1 MGVPGFF
8 LWLWKKYK
16 NTNFVFNKASLHD
29 PHLLEKI
36 NNIDE
41 FLLDLNCAIH
51 PMCFKVLAEYP
62 DLKNL
67 EKLEKKMMNQ
77 VIEYINTLVDYVG
90 PKKVVYL
97 AIDGVAPVAKIKQQ
111 RTRRFKSVH
120 DKQLFDNIKKK
131 HGKELSN
138 YWNNSAITPGTV
150 FMEKLKVQIMRY
162 CKKMSKEKNIKF
174 IFSTSNTPSEGEHKL
189 LQYIRNK
196 QVQGTNDDTKYAIYG
211 LDADLIF
218 LALSTNK
225 EDIFLVREAVHLN
238 QKGASN
244 FDMLNYVSIDIMKSC
259 IYKKLS
265 NIIINKNELSIKI
278 GKDEEDNNSVSSF
291 GTKESE
297 MDEEDLDHANKIDDL
312 TIDKK
317 RIIDDFIFICYF
329 LGNDFLPHIPSL
341 DISRDGIDILLGVYA
356 ETFNN
361 FFNYAVDANLTDF
374 KINQP
379 FIQMFLNILASREH
393 DILVK
398 KNSKKRYRRR
408 CPSSDPYDIEMFN
421 IDNLYFK
428 IKNPIKLGLGT
439 LEEYRLRYYK
449 HHFNIDKDNIEE
461 FSKELCNQYFR
472 GLIWV
477 SKYYFNK
484 CQSWNWFYP
493 YDQAPFITDMA
504 SYSLDH
510 QFNDEKFEL
519 GEPLR
524 PFMQL
529 LSVLPPQSSYLLPT
543 SFKKIM
549 LNTNSSIAHL
559 YPLDFEQDMLY
570 KNKYWQTVPLL
581 PALEIDEIKKMYHKY
596 KSKLSEDEIRRNR
609 VLDNYQY

>member
-16 NTNFVFNKASLHD
+16 NTNFVFNKASLQD

-62 DLKNL
+62 ELKNL

-77 VIEYINTLVDYVG
+77 VIDYIDTLVNYVG

-120 DKQLFDNIKKK
+120 DKELFDNIKKK
-131 HGKELSN
+131 HGKELAN

-150 FMEKLKVQIMRY
+150 FMEKLKVQIIRY
-162 CKKMSKEKNIKF
+162 CKKMSKAKNIKF

-196 QVQGTNDDTKYAIYG
+196 QVEGTNDDTKYAIYG

-225 EDIFLVREAVHLN
+225 KDIFLVREAVHLN
-238 QKGASN
+238 EKGGSN
-244 FDMLNYVSIDIMKSC
+244 FDLLNFVSIDIMKSC
-259 IYKKLS
+259 VYRKLS
-265 NIIINKNELSIKI
+265 NIIIKKNDHKLTIAKENS
-278 GKDEEDNNSVSSF
+278 DEENDGSDNEENDDNSVSSLSV
-291 GTKESE
+291 KKV
-297 MDEEDLDHANKIDDL
+297 EDI

-341 DISRDGIDILLGVYA
+341 DISQDGIDILLGIYA

-361 FFNYAVDANLTDF
+361 FYDYAVEATLIDF

-379 FIQMFLNILASREH
+379 FIQMFLNILAAKEH

-398 KNSKKRYRRR
+398 KCTKKRYRRR
-408 CPSSDPYDIEMFN
+408 CPSSEPYDIEMFK

-428 IKNPIKLGLGT
+428 IKNPIKLGLGS

-449 HHFNIDKDNIEE
+449 HHFNIDEDNIEE
-461 FSKELCNQYFR
+461 FSKELCHQYFR
-472 GLIWV
+472 GLMWV

-504 SYSLDH
+504 SYSLDYN
-510 QFNDEKFEL
+510 FNDEKFEL

-529 LSVLPPQSSYLLPT
+529 LAVLPPQSSYLLPVN
-543 SFKKIM
+543 FKKIM
-549 LNTNSSIAHL
+549 LNTNSSIAHI

-596 KSKLSEDEIRRNR
+596 KSKLTEDEIRRNR
-609 VLDNYQY
+609 VLTNYEY

>member
-16 NTNFVFNKASLHD
+16 NTNFVFNKASLQD

-67 EKLEKKMMNQ
+67 EKLENKMMDQ
-77 VIEYINTLVDYVG
+77 VIDYINTLVNYVG

-120 DKQLFDNIKKK
+120 DKELFDNIKRK

-150 FMEKLKVQIMRY
+150 FMEKLKIQIIRY

-196 QVQGTNDDTKYAIYG
+196 QVEGTNDDTKYAIYG

-225 EDIFLVREAVHLN
+225 KDIFLVREAVHLN
-238 QKGASN
+238 QKGGSN
-244 FDMLNYVSIDIMKSC
+244 FDLLNFVSIDIMKSC
-259 IYKKLS
+259 VYRKLS
-265 NIIINKNELSIKI
+265 NIIIKKNDHKLSI
-278 GKDEEDNNSVSSF
+278 GKENDGSDHEEDDDNSISSVSL
-291 GTKESE
+291 KNV
-297 MDEEDLDHANKIDDL
+297 EDI

-341 DISRDGIDILLGVYA
+341 DISQDGIDILLGIYA

-361 FFNYAVDANLTDF
+361 FYDYAIEATLTEF

-379 FIQMFLNILASREH
+379 FIQMFLNILAAKEH

-398 KNSKKRYRRR
+398 KCTKKIHRRR
-408 CPSSDPYDIEMFN
+408 CPSSEAYDIEMYK
-421 IDNLYFK
+421 IDNLYFN
-428 IKNPIKLGLGT
+428 IKNPIKLGLGS
-439 LEEYRLRYYK
+439 LDEYRLRYYK

-472 GLIWV
+472 GLMWV

-504 SYSLDH
+504 SYSLDYN
-510 QFNDEKFEL
+510 FNDEKFEI

-529 LSVLPPQSSYLLPT
+529 LAVLPPQSSYLLPVN
-543 SFKKIM
+543 FKKIM
-549 LNTNSSIAHL
+549 LNTNSSIAHI

-581 PALEIDEIKKMYHKY
+581 PALEIHEIKKMYHKY
-596 KSKLSEDEIRRNR
+596 KGKLTEDEIRRNR